1 MLVGQLYRHEPL
13 GIIGKSYLSVAE
25 LYYGY
30 SGYNYVLNNPLSL
43 TDPNGMWVN
52 DGNRVTTDVPEEI
65 AAFMDGVRGN
75 GGGDKDKDKKTTG
88 GITTRTVASG
98 MPANIAFGMGVYGG
112 LQQTGQFLGSLTTV
126 EGWSD
131 LGQGFVN
138 MMQMTAL
145 NAQGTFMRANMTMA
159 IKDYTQHIPNMT
171 VGEIAYDAGY
181 GAEKVGEAMLTRKA
195 MPVSKASLGL
205 PKGLGAV
212 SPNTNGFSLLLK
224 NTMGRSPVRI
234 PTLVG
239 YNIRPTKDIGL
250 IMSRNILTPIGYT
263 SGVGQFQYLS
273 IKK

>member
-1 MLVGQLYRHEPL
+1 
-13 GIIGKSYLSVAE
+13 
-25 LYYGY
+25 
-30 SGYNYVLNNPLSL
+30 
-43 TDPNGMWVN
+43 
-52 DGNRVTTDVPEEI
+52 
-65 AAFMDGVRGN
+65 MDGVRGN

-145 NAQGTFMRANMTMA
+145 NAQGTFMRVNMTMA

-181 GAEKVGEAMLTRKA
+181 GAEKVGEAMLARKV

-205 PKGLGAV
+205 RRGLGNA
-212 SPNTNGFSLLLK
+212 SRNTNMISFALKGKMGKLPFS
-224 NTMGRSPVRI
+224 I
-234 PTLVG
+234 PTIMPSFG
-239 YNIRPTKDIGL
+239 RRTSDIG
-250 IMSRNILTPIGYT
+250 IMLSRNIITPVGYGI
-263 SGVGQFQYLS
+263 GVGQLQYV
-273 IKK
+273 KKFK